1 MISKTEIKQLTRLST
16 KKGRNEYG
24 LYLIEGLR
32 IIRSALRAQAP
43 INRIFVTTRFEES
56 VDYQSMFNRFNK
68 IRKPELIDEKT
79 MKQITQTVTP
89 SGILAV
95 CSLPKIT
102 ELPSTIASNWL
113 YLDKIAD
120 PGNLGTL
127 LRSAAWFGTTQVA
140 LSPHCADPFNPK
152 VMRGGMGAH
161 FSLQMVTNCD
171 LRQFKSSDHLLIGA
185 DHRGMSIVDFNNNAK
200 DWVLVI
206 GSEAHGISK
215 ENSNHIEYSLSIPAN
230 GSGNSLNAAVA
241 GSIMLYCLNNL

>member
-1 MISKTEIKQLTRLST
+1 MTSKADIKQLSRLST

-43 INRIFVTTRFEES
+43 INRIFVTARFEES
-56 VDYQSMFNRFNK
+56 VDYQSISNLFNK
-68 IRKPELIDEKT
+68 ILKPEIIDEKT

-127 LRSAAWFGTTQVA
+127 LRSTAWFGTTQVA

-171 LRQFKSSDHLLIGA
+171 LRQFKSSDHLIIGA

-241 GSIMLYCLNNL
+241 GSIILYCLNNL

>member
-1 MISKTEIKQLTRLST
+1 MISKADIKQLARLST
-16 KKGRNEYG
+16 KKGRNENN

-32 IIRSALRAQAP
+32 IIQSALRAQAP
-43 INRIFVTTRFEES
+43 INRIFVTARIEKS
-56 VDYQSMFNRFNK
+56 VDYQSMYNRFNK
-68 IRKPELIDEKT
+68 VLKPELIDEKI

-95 CSLPKIT
+95 CSLPKMT
-102 ELPSTIASNWL
+102 ELPLTMKSNWL

-152 VMRGGMGAH
+152 VIRSGMGAH
-161 FSLQMVTNCD
+161 FLLKMVTNCN
-171 LRQFKSSDHLLIGA
+171 LRQFKSSDHLIIGA
-185 DHRGMSIVDFNNNAK
+185 DQRGISIVDFNNSTK
-200 DWVLVI
+200 DWVLVV

-215 ENSNHIEYSLSIPAN
+215 ENSNHIEYSLSIPAK

>member
-1 MISKTEIKQLTRLST
+1 MISKNDIKQLSRLST

-32 IIRSALRAQAP
+32 IIRSALRVQTQ
-43 INRIFVTTRFEES
+43 INRIFVTARFEES
-56 VDYQSMFNRFNK
+56 VDYQLISNRFNQ
-68 IRKPELIDEKT
+68 ILKPEIIDEKT

-95 CSLPKIT
+95 CSLPKVT
-102 ELPSTIASNWL
+102 ELPSTIVSNWL

-140 LSPHCADPFNPK
+140 LSPHCADLFNPK

-171 LRQFKSSDHLLIGA
+171 LRQFKSSDHLIIGA
-185 DHRGMSIVDFNNNAK
+185 DHRGMSIVDFNHNAK

-215 ENSNHIEYSLSIPAN
+215 ENSNHIKYSLSIPAN
-230 GSGNSLNAAVA
+230 GPGNSLNAAVA

>member
-1 MISKTEIKQLTRLST
+1 MISKTDIKQLTRLST

-56 VDYQSMFNRFNK
+56 VNYQSMSNRFNK
-68 IRKPELIDEKT
+68 ILKPELIDEKT
-79 MKQITQTVTP
+79 MKQITQTVNP

-171 LRQFKSSDHLLIGA
+171 LRQFKSSDYLIIGA

-241 GSIMLYCLNNL
+241 GSIMLYYLNNL

>member
-1 MISKTEIKQLTRLST
+1 MTSKNDIKQLSRLST

-43 INRIFVTTRFEES
+43 INRIFVTARFEES
-56 VDYQSMFNRFNK
+56 VNYQSISNLFNK
-68 IRKPELIDEKT
+68 ILKPEIIDEKT

-171 LRQFKSSDHLLIGA
+171 LRQFKSSDHLIIGA

>member
-1 MISKTEIKQLTRLST
+1 MISKTDIKQLSRLST
-16 KKGRNEYG
+16 KKGRNEKG

-32 IIRSALRAQAP
+32 IMRSALRAQAP
-43 INRIFVTTRFEES
+43 IIRIFVTARIEES
-56 VDYQSMFNRFNK
+56 VDYQSMSNRFNK
-68 IRKPELIDEKT
+68 GQKPELIDEKT

-89 SGILAV
+89 PGILAV
-95 CSLPKIT
+95 CSLPKIKD
-102 ELPSTIASNWL
+102 LPSSIVSNWL

-152 VMRGGMGAH
+152 VIRSGMGAH
-161 FSLQMVTNCD
+161 FLLQMVTNCD
-171 LRQFKSSDHLLIGA
+171 LRIFKSSDHLIIGA
-185 DHRGMSIVDFNNNAK
+185 DHRGMSIVDYNHSTK

-206 GSEAHGISK
+206 GSEAHGISI
-215 ENSNHIEYSLSIPAN
+215 ENSNYIKYSLSIPAK
-230 GSGNSLNAAVA
+230 GFGNSLNASVA

>member
-1 MISKTEIKQLTRLST
+1 MISKTDIKQLSRLST

-32 IIRSALRAQAP
+32 IIRSALRVQTQ
-43 INRIFVTTRFEES
+43 INRIFVTARFEES
-56 VDYQSMFNRFNK
+56 VDYQLISNRFNQ
-68 IRKPELIDEKT
+68 ILKPEIIDEKT

-89 SGILAV
+89 SGVLAV
-95 CSLPKIT
+95 CSLPKVT
-102 ELPSTIASNWL
+102 ELPSTIVSNWL

-140 LSPHCADPFNPK
+140 LSPHCADLFNPK

-171 LRQFKSSDHLLIGA
+171 LHQFKSSDHLIIGA
-185 DHRGMSIVDFNNNAK
+185 DHKGMSIVDFNHNAK

-215 ENSNHIEYSLSIPAN
+215 ENSNHIKYSLSIPKN
-230 GSGNSLNAAVA
+230 GSGDSLNAAVA

>member
-1 MISKTEIKQLTRLST
+1 MISKTDIKQLTRLST

-32 IIRSALRAQAP
+32 IIQSALRAQAP

-56 VDYQSMFNRFNK
+56 VNYQSMSNRFNK
-68 IRKPELIDEKT
+68 ILKPELIDEKT

-171 LRQFKSSDHLLIGA
+171 LRQFKSSDHLIIGA
-185 DHRGMSIVDFNNNAK
+185 DHRGMSIIDFNNNAK

>member
-1 MISKTEIKQLTRLST
+1 MISKTDIKQLTRLST

-56 VDYQSMFNRFNK
+56 VDYQSMSNRFNK
-68 IRKPELIDEKT
+68 ILKPELIDEKT

-171 LRQFKSSDHLLIGA
+171 LRQFNSSDHLIIGA

-200 DWVLVI
+200 NWVLVI

>member
-1 MISKTEIKQLTRLST
+1 MTSKTDIKQLSRLST

-43 INRIFVTTRFEES
+43 INRIFVTARFEES
-56 VDYQSMFNRFNK
+56 VDYQSISNLFNK
-68 IRKPELIDEKT
+68 ILKPEIIDEKT

-102 ELPSTIASNWL
+102 ELPSAIASNWL

>member
-1 MISKTEIKQLTRLST
+1 MTSKTDIKQLSRLST

-43 INRIFVTTRFEES
+43 INRIFVTARFEES
-56 VDYQSMFNRFNK
+56 VDYQSISNLFNK
-68 IRKPELIDEKT
+68 ILKPEIIDEKT

-241 GSIMLYCLNNL
+241 GSIILYCLNNL

>member
-1 MISKTEIKQLTRLST
+1 MISKTDIKKLSKLST
-16 KKGRNEYG
+16 KKGRNKYN

-43 INRIFVTTRFEES
+43 INRIFITARFEES
-56 VDYQSMFNRFNK
+56 VDYKSISNRFNK
-68 IRKPELIDEKT
+68 MLKPEIIDEKT

-89 SGILAV
+89 SEILAV

-102 ELPSTIASNWL
+102 ELPSNIESNWL

-161 FSLQMVTNCD
+161 FSLQMVTNCN
-171 LRQFKSSDHLLIGA
+171 LRQFKSSDHLIIGA
-185 DHRGMSIVDFNNNAK
+185 DHRGMSIVDFNHSAK

-215 ENSNHIEYSLSIPAN
+215 ENSDHIKYSLSIPAK
-230 GSGNSLNAAVA
+230 GFGNSLNAAVA

>member
-1 MISKTEIKQLTRLST
+1 MISKTDIKKLSKLST
-16 KKGRNEYG
+16 KKGRNKYN

-43 INRIFVTTRFEES
+43 INRIFVTARFEES
-56 VDYQSMFNRFNK
+56 VDYQSIFNLFNK
-68 IRKPELIDEKT
+68 ILKPEIIDEKT

-102 ELPSTIASNWL
+102 ELPSAIASNWL

-161 FSLQMVTNCD
+161 FSLQMVTNCN
-171 LRQFKSSDHLLIGA
+171 LRQFKSSDHLIIGA

>member
-1 MISKTEIKQLTRLST
+1 MTSKTDIKQLTRLST

-56 VDYQSMFNRFNK
+56 VDYQSMSNRFNK
-68 IRKPELIDEKT
+68 ILKPELIDEKT
-79 MKQITQTVTP
+79 MKQITQTVNP

-171 LRQFKSSDHLLIGA
+171 LRLFISSDHLIIGA

>member
-1 MISKTEIKQLTRLST
+1 MISKTDIKKLSKLST
-16 KKGRNEYG
+16 KKGRNEYD

-43 INRIFVTTRFEES
+43 INRIFVTARFEES
-56 VDYQSMFNRFNK
+56 VDYQSISNRFNK
-68 IRKPELIDEKT
+68 MLKPEIIDEKT

-171 LRQFKSSDHLLIGA
+171 LRQFKSSDHLIIGA
-185 DHRGMSIVDFNNNAK
+185 DHRGMSIIDFNHNAK

-215 ENSNHIEYSLSIPAN
+215 ENINHIEYSLSIPAN

>member
-1 MISKTEIKQLTRLST
+1 MISKTDIKKLSKLST
-16 KKGRNEYG
+16 KKGRNEYN

-43 INRIFVTTRFEES
+43 INRIFVTARFEES
-56 VDYQSMFNRFNK
+56 VDYQSISNRFNK
-68 IRKPELIDEKT
+68 MLKPEIIDEKT

-89 SGILAV
+89 SEILAV

-102 ELPSTIASNWL
+102 ELPSNIESNWL

-161 FSLQMVTNCD
+161 FSLQMVTNCN
-171 LRQFKSSDHLLIGA
+171 LRQFKSSDHLIIGA
-185 DHRGMSIVDFNNNAK
+185 DHRGMSIIDFNHNAK

-215 ENSNHIEYSLSIPAN
+215 ENINHIEYSLSIPAN

>member
-1 MISKTEIKQLTRLST
+1 MISKTDIKQLSRLST

-32 IIRSALRAQAP
+32 IIRSALRVQTK
-43 INRIFVTTRFEES
+43 INRIFVTARFEES
-56 VDYQSMFNRFNK
+56 VDYQLISNRFNQ
-68 IRKPELIDEKT
+68 ILKPEIIDEKT

-140 LSPHCADPFNPK
+140 LSPHCADLFSPK

-161 FSLQMVTNCD
+161 FSLQMVTNCN
-171 LRQFKSSDHLLIGA
+171 LHQFKSSDHLIIGA
-185 DHRGMSIVDFNNNAK
+185 DHRGMSIIDFNHNAK

-215 ENSNHIEYSLSIPAN
+215 ENINHIEYSLSIPEN

>member
-1 MISKTEIKQLTRLST
+1 MISKTDIKQLSRLST

-32 IIRSALRAQAP
+32 IIRSALRVQTK
-43 INRIFVTTRFEES
+43 INRIFVTARFEES
-56 VDYQSMFNRFNK
+56 VDYQLISNRFHQ
-68 IRKPELIDEKT
+68 ILKPEIIDEKT

-89 SGILAV
+89 SGVLAV
-95 CSLPKIT
+95 CSLPKVT
-102 ELPSTIASNWL
+102 ELPSTIVSNWL

-140 LSPHCADPFNPK
+140 LSPHCADLFNPK

-171 LRQFKSSDHLLIGA
+171 LHQFKSSDHLIIGA
-185 DHRGMSIVDFNNNAK
+185 DHKGMSIVDFNHNAK

-215 ENSNHIEYSLSIPAN
+215 ENSNHIKYSLSIPKN
-230 GSGNSLNAAVA
+230 GSGDSLNAAVA

>member
-1 MISKTEIKQLTRLST
+1 MISKTDIKQLTRLST

-32 IIRSALRAQAP
+32 IIRSALHAQAP

-79 MKQITQTVTP
+79 MKQITQTVNP

-152 VMRGGMGAH
+152 VVRGGMGAH

-171 LRQFKSSDHLLIGA
+171 LRQFNSSDHLIIGA
-185 DHRGMSIVDFNNNAK
+185 DHRGMSIVNFNNNAK

-215 ENSNHIEYSLSIPAN
+215 ENNNHIEYSLSIPAN

>member
-1 MISKTEIKQLTRLST
+1 MISKTDIKQLTRLST

-56 VDYQSMFNRFNK
+56 VDYQSISNLFNK
-68 IRKPELIDEKT
+68 ILKPEIIDEKT

-171 LRQFKSSDHLLIGA
+171 LRQFKSSDHLIIGA

-215 ENSNHIEYSLSIPAN
+215 ENSDHIEYSLSIPAN

>member
-1 MISKTEIKQLTRLST
+1 MTSKTDIKQLSRLST

-43 INRIFVTTRFEES
+43 INRIFVTAKFEES
-56 VDYQSMFNRFNK
+56 VDYQSISNLFNK
-68 IRKPELIDEKT
+68 ILKPEIIDEKT

-102 ELPSTIASNWL
+102 ELPSAIASNWL

-171 LRQFKSSDHLLIGA
+171 LRQFKSSDHLIIGA

-241 GSIMLYCLNNL
+241 GSIILYCLNNL

>member
-1 MISKTEIKQLTRLST
+1 MISKTDIKKLSKLST
-16 KKGRNEYG
+16 KKGRNKYN

-43 INRIFVTTRFEES
+43 INRIFVTARFEES
-56 VDYQSMFNRFNK
+56 VDYQSISNRFNK
-68 IRKPELIDEKT
+68 ILKPEIIDEKT

-241 GSIMLYCLNNL
+241 GSIMLYCLNNM

>member
-1 MISKTEIKQLTRLST
+1 MISKTDIKKLSKLST
-16 KKGRNEYG
+16 KKGRNEYD

-32 IIRSALRAQAP
+32 IIRSALRVQTK
-43 INRIFVTTRFEES
+43 INRIFVTARFEES
-56 VDYQSMFNRFNK
+56 VDYQLISNRFNQ
-68 IRKPELIDEKT
+68 ILKPEIIDEKT

-89 SGILAV
+89 SGVLAV
-95 CSLPKIT
+95 CSLPKVT
-102 ELPSTIASNWL
+102 ELPSTIVSNWL

-140 LSPHCADPFNPK
+140 LSPHCADLFNPK

-161 FSLQMVTNCD
+161 FSLQMVTNCN
-171 LRQFKSSDHLLIGA
+171 LLQFKSSDHLIIGA
-185 DHRGMSIVDFNNNAK
+185 DHKGMSIVDFNHNAK

-215 ENSNHIEYSLSIPAN
+215 ENSNHIKYSLSIPTN
-230 GSGNSLNAAVA
+230 GSGDSLNAAVA

>member
-1 MISKTEIKQLTRLST
+1 MTSKTDIKQLSRLST

-43 INRIFVTTRFEES
+43 INRIFVTARFEES
-56 VDYQSMFNRFNK
+56 VDYQSISNLFNK
-68 IRKPELIDEKT
+68 ILKPEIIDEKT

-102 ELPSTIASNWL
+102 ESPSAIASNWL

-171 LRQFKSSDHLLIGA
+171 LRQFKSSDHLIIGA

>member
-1 MISKTEIKQLTRLST
+1 MISKTDIKKLSKLST
-16 KKGRNEYG
+16 KKGRNEYN

-43 INRIFVTTRFEES
+43 INRIFVTARFEES
-56 VDYQSMFNRFNK
+56 VDYQSISNRFNK
-68 IRKPELIDEKT
+68 MLKPEIIDEKT

-89 SGILAV
+89 SGVLAV

-161 FSLQMVTNCD
+161 FSLQMVTNCN
-171 LRQFKSSDHLLIGA
+171 LRQFKSSDHLIIGA
-185 DHRGMSIVDFNNNAK
+185 DHRGMSIIDFNHNAK

-215 ENSNHIEYSLSIPAN
+215 ENINHIEYSLSIPAN

>member
-1 MISKTEIKQLTRLST
+1 MISKTDIKKLSKLST
-16 KKGRNEYG
+16 KKGRNKYN

-43 INRIFVTTRFEES
+43 INRIFVTARFEES
-56 VDYQSMFNRFNK
+56 GDYQSISNRFNK
-68 IRKPELIDEKT
+68 MLKPEIIDEKT

-89 SGILAV
+89 SEILAV

-102 ELPSTIASNWL
+102 ELPSNIESNWL

-171 LRQFKSSDHLLIGA
+171 LREFKNSDHLIIGA
-185 DHRGMSIVDFNNNAK
+185 DHRGMPIVDFNHNAK
-200 DWVLVI
+200 EWVLVI
-206 GSEAHGISK
+206 GSEAHGISN
-215 ENSNHIEYSLSIPAN
+215 ENSNQSNIPYPSQQKDL
-230 GSGNSLNAAVA
+230 GTR
-241 GSIMLYCLNNL
+241 

>member
-1 MISKTEIKQLTRLST
+1 MISKTDIKQLSRLST

-32 IIRSALRAQAP
+32 IIRSALRVQTK
-43 INRIFVTTRFEES
+43 INRIFVTARFEES
-56 VDYQSMFNRFNK
+56 VDYQLISNRFNQ
-68 IRKPELIDEKT
+68 ILKPEIIDEKT

-95 CSLPKIT
+95 CSLPKVT
-102 ELPSTIASNWL
+102 ELPSTIVSNWL

-140 LSPHCADPFNPK
+140 LSPHCADLFNPK
-152 VMRGGMGAH
+152 VMRSGMGAH

-171 LRQFKSSDHLLIGA
+171 LHQFKSSDHLIIGA
-185 DHRGMSIVDFNNNAK
+185 DHKGMSIVDFNHNAK

-215 ENSNHIEYSLSIPAN
+215 ENSNHIKYSLSIPKN
-230 GSGNSLNAAVA
+230 GSGDSLNAAVA

>member
-1 MISKTEIKQLTRLST
+1 MISKTDIKQLSRLST
-16 KKGRNEYG
+16 KKGRNKYG

-32 IIRSALRAQAP
+32 IIRSALRGQTQ
-43 INRIFVTTRFEES
+43 INRIFVTARFEES
-56 VDYQSMFNRFNK
+56 VDYQLISNRFNQ
-68 IRKPELIDEKT
+68 ILKPEIIDEKT

-89 SGILAV
+89 SGVLAV
-95 CSLPKIT
+95 CSLPKVT
-102 ELPSTIASNWL
+102 ELPSTIVSNWL

-140 LSPHCADPFNPK
+140 LSPHCADLFNPK

-171 LRQFKSSDHLLIGA
+171 LHQFKSSDHLIIGA
-185 DHRGMSIVDFNNNAK
+185 DHKGMSIVDFNHNAK

-215 ENSNHIEYSLSIPAN
+215 ENSNHIKYSLSIPTN
-230 GSGNSLNAAVA
+230 GSGDSLNAAVA

>member
-1 MISKTEIKQLTRLST
+1 MISKTDIKKLSKLST
-16 KKGRNEYG
+16 KKGRNEYD

-43 INRIFVTTRFEES
+43 INRIFVTARFEES
-56 VDYQSMFNRFNK
+56 VDYQSISNQFNK
-68 IRKPELIDEKT
+68 MLKPEIIDEKT

-89 SGILAV
+89 SGILAA

-102 ELPSTIASNWL
+102 ELPSTIESNWL

-161 FSLQMVTNCD
+161 FSLQMVTNCN
-171 LRQFKSSDHLLIGA
+171 LRQFKSSDHLIIGA
-185 DHRGMSIVDFNNNAK
+185 DHRGMTIIDFNHNAK

-215 ENSNHIEYSLSIPAN
+215 ENINHIEYSLSIPAN

>member
-1 MISKTEIKQLTRLST
+1 MISKTDIKQLSRLST

-32 IIRSALRAQAP
+32 IIRSALRVQTK
-43 INRIFVTTRFEES
+43 INRIFVTARFEES
-56 VDYQSMFNRFNK
+56 VDYQLISNRFNQ
-68 IRKPELIDEKT
+68 ILKPEIIDEKT

-89 SGILAV
+89 SGVLAV
-95 CSLPKIT
+95 CSLPKVT
-102 ELPSTIASNWL
+102 ELPSTIVSNWL

-120 PGNLGTL
+120 PGHLGTL

-140 LSPHCADPFNPK
+140 LSPHCADLFNPK

-171 LRQFKSSDHLLIGA
+171 LHQFKSSDHLIIGA
-185 DHRGMSIVDFNNNAK
+185 DHKGMSIVDFNHNAK

-215 ENSNHIEYSLSIPAN
+215 ENSNHIKYSLSIPTN
-230 GSGNSLNAAVA
+230 GSGDSLNAAVA

>member
-1 MISKTEIKQLTRLST
+1 MISKTDIKQLTRLST

-32 IIRSALRAQAP
+32 IIQSALRAQAP

-56 VDYQSMFNRFNK
+56 VNYQSMSNRFNK
-68 IRKPELIDEKT
+68 ILKPELIDEKT

-161 FSLQMVTNCD
+161 FSLQMVTDCD
-171 LRQFKSSDHLLIGA
+171 LRQFKSSDRLIIGA
-185 DHRGMSIVDFNNNAK
+185 DHRGMSIIDFNNNAK

>member
-1 MISKTEIKQLTRLST
+1 MTSKTDIKQLSRLST

-24 LYLIEGLR
+24 LYFIEGLR

-43 INRIFVTTRFEES
+43 INRIFVTARFEES
-56 VDYQSMFNRFNK
+56 VDYQSISNLFNK
-68 IRKPELIDEKT
+68 ILKPEIIDEKT

-102 ELPSTIASNWL
+102 ELPSAIASNWL

-161 FSLQMVTNCD
+161 FSLQMVTNCN
-171 LRQFKSSDHLLIGA
+171 LRQFKSSDHLIIGA

-241 GSIMLYCLNNL
+241 GSIILYCLNNP

>member
-1 MISKTEIKQLTRLST
+1 MISKTDIKQLSRLST

-32 IIRSALRAQAP
+32 IIRSALRVQTQ
-43 INRIFVTTRFEES
+43 INRIFVTARFEES
-56 VDYQSMFNRFNK
+56 VDYQLISNRFNQ
-68 IRKPELIDEKT
+68 ILKPEIIDEKT

-95 CSLPKIT
+95 CSLPKVT
-102 ELPSTIASNWL
+102 ELPSTIVSNWL

-140 LSPHCADPFNPK
+140 LSPHCADLFNPK

-171 LRQFKSSDHLLIGA
+171 LHQFKSSDHLIIGA
-185 DHRGMSIVDFNNNAK
+185 DHKGMSIVDFNHNAK

-215 ENSNHIEYSLSIPAN
+215 ENSNHIKYSLSIPKN
-230 GSGNSLNAAVA
+230 GSGDSLNAAVA

>member
-1 MISKTEIKQLTRLST
+1 MTSKTDIKQLSRLST

-32 IIRSALRAQAP
+32 IIRSALRAQVP
-43 INRIFVTTRFEES
+43 INRIFVTARFEET
-56 VDYQSMFNRFNK
+56 VDYQSISNLFNK
-68 IRKPELIDEKT
+68 ILKPEIIDEKT
-79 MKQITQTVTP
+79 IKQITQTVTP

-102 ELPSTIASNWL
+102 ELPSAIASNWL

-171 LRQFKSSDHLLIGA
+171 LRQFKSSDHLIIGA
-185 DHRGMSIVDFNNNAK
+185 DHRGMPIVNFNNNAK

-215 ENSNHIEYSLSIPAN
+215 ENSNHIECFLSIPAN

-241 GSIMLYCLNNL
+241 GSIILYCLNNL

>member
-1 MISKTEIKQLTRLST
+1 MISKAYIKQLSSLST

-68 IRKPELIDEKT
+68 ILKPEIIDEKT

-171 LRQFKSSDHLLIGA
+171 LRQFNSSDHLIIGA
-185 DHRGMSIVDFNNNAK
+185 DHRGMSIVDK
-200 DWVLVI
+200 
-206 GSEAHGISK
+206 
-215 ENSNHIEYSLSIPAN
+215 
-230 GSGNSLNAAVA
+230 
-241 GSIMLYCLNNL
+241 